1 MEGAELTEMATS
13 PPQLH
18 VVTSEA
24 DDLVTGAKDLI
35 DMLEIAKVES
45 GELIGGLLIFMIV
58 YKPTFIAKSY

>member
-1 MEGAELTEMATS
+1 MEGVELTEMATS

-24 DDLVTGAKDLI
+24 DDLITGAKELI

-45 GELIGGLLIFMIV
+45 GELIGGLVGTSFSTSHSV
-58 YKPTFIAKSY
+58 YNIP